1 MAAQLAMFGDDYNR
15 YKGEIMTAIQQFTD
29 RVFERLQRQYQ
40 ASMNVAWVLI
50 IVINIALLMLVLTI
64 QHARHVV
71 PVKKSAPVK
80 RPVVRKKPTNK

>member
-1 MAAQLAMFGDDYNR
+1 
-15 YKGEIMTAIQQFTD
+15 
-29 RVFERLQRQYQ
+29 
-40 ASMNVAWVLI
+40 LI